1 MTKLEIGE
9 FLAVLAPMVDYHKSF
24 GFSFIET
31 DGKRETYWIIRDH
44 TGGFQGFGRG
54 VCLSGK

>member
-9 FLAVLAPMVDYHKSF
+9 FLTVLAPMVDYRKAF
-24 GFSFIET
+24 GFSFIDV
-31 DGKRETYWIIRDH
+31 DGKRETYWVIRDH
-44 TGGFQGFGRG
+44 NGVFQGYGRG